1 MFASIPVLS
10 RGPQLL
16 QLRTG
21 SVQGIAGRPDATA
34 MHLLFA
40 AMQAAG
46 IRYIGFRNE
55 QAAGYAA
62 AAAGYLTGVPAV
74 LLTVSGA
81 TSQPQAAARLRI
93 ASVKPHS
100 AQTDKPQ

>member
-1 MFASIPVLS
+1 L
-10 RGPQLL
+10 
-16 QLRTG
+16 
-21 SVQGIAGRPDATA
+21 
-34 MHLLFA
+34 
-40 AMQAAG
+40 QAAG

-81 TSQPQAAARLRI
+81 AFCHQAVDLFESVMSLPTGLVPI
-93 ASVKPHS
+93 AV
-100 AQTDKPQ
+100 